1 MLTPGSGIPH
11 LSLFGQWTYSKRHG
25 YIYTVRLE
33 WELQKTTLWL
43 LAAWGN
49 KKHHTVLIVARST
62 SQINKYLM
70 SISQTQKCSYMSNLT
85 NTSGHH
91 TTKEFEN
98 WLAFKVT
105 LVLNCEANKIPSDST
120 RPLYCNGHVQ
130 PRAIRVHTQCC
141 LIHNGPHMQQIINT
155 CVSNTYLYNTTGV
168 WCHRGSLL
176 WGR

>member
-98 WLAFKVT
+98 WLAFKSLWYLIAKLIKYQVT
-105 LVLNCEANKIPSDST
+105 AHALCTAMAMCSRGLFVCTHNVVWFTMD
-120 RPLYCNGHVQ
+120 
-130 PRAIRVHTQCC
+130 HTC
-141 LIHNGPHMQQIINT
+141 
-155 CVSNTYLYNTTGV
+155 S
-168 WCHRGSLL
+168 RS
-176 WGR
+176 